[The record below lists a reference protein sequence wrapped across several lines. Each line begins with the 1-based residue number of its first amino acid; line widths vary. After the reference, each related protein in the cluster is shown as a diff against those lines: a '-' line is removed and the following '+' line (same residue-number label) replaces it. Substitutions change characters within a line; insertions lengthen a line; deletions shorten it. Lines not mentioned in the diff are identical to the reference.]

1 MRKDQVFNRITI
13 AIFIAFGVAIVL
25 ALGTLEEGEKY
36 EVTKE
41 PHVIISISPAKPRS
55 VHDDINPA
63 RMLHLDNGD
72 SIRFPVSKPIPDTVW
87 YEYRKVIKD

>member
-1 MRKDQVFNRITI
+1 MRKNGLATVMLLTFGT
-13 AIFIAFGVAIVL
+13 AIIISL
-25 ALGTLEEGEKY
+25 ASLGKGEKY

-41 PHVIISISPAKPRS
+41 PHRVISVSPAKPRS

-63 RMLHLDNGD
+63 MILHLDNGD
-72 SIRFPVSKPIPDTVW
+72 SIKVSVSKPIPDTIW

>member
-1 MRKDQVFNRITI
+1 MRKDQVFNRIII

-25 ALGTLEEGEKY
+25 TLGSLGEGEKY

-41 PHVIISISPAKPRS
+41 PHMVISISPAKSRS
-55 VHDDINPA
+55 VHDNINPA

-72 SIRFPVSKPIPDTVW
+72 SIRFPVSKPIPDTIW
-87 YEYRKVIKD
+87 YEYRKLIKD

>member
-1 MRKDQVFNRITI
+1 MRKDQVFNRIII

-25 ALGTLEEGEKY
+25 ALGSLGEGEKY

-41 PHVIISISPAKPRS
+41 PHMVISISPAKSRS
-55 VHDDINPA
+55 VHDNINPA

-72 SIRFPVSKPIPDTVW
+72 SIRFPVSKPIPDTIW
-87 YEYRKVIKD
+87 YEYRKLIKD